1 MYWVRRKMVA
11 WTREVEMETNGHM
24 KKCVKNAFGLGDKM
38 NVKGEKEKYVKDTLR
53 FLPCEIK

>member
-1 MYWVRRKMVA
+1 MVA
-11 WTREVEMETNGHM
+11 WTRAVEMETNKHM